1 MPSYVIADVEVTD
14 PTKFQEY
21 SNQVPSTVEKYGG
34 KYLVRGGDTERAEG
48 SWEPKRMVV
57 IKFEDMEQLKRWYHS
72 QEYSGPMQL
81 RHHSANSSVLF
92 VGGV

>member
-34 KYLVRGGDTERAEG
+34 EYLVRGGDTERAEG
-48 SWEPKRMVV
+48 SWEPKRMGV
-57 IKFEDMEQLKRWYHS
+57 IKFEDMEQLKRWYYS
-72 QEYSGPMQL
+72 QEYSDPMQL

-92 VGGV
+92 VEGV

>member
-48 SWEPKRMVV
+48 SWEPKRLVV
-57 IKFEDMEQLKRWYHS
+57 IRFEDMEQLKRWNHS
-72 QEYSGPMQL
+72 QEYSGLTQL
-81 RHHSANSSVLF
+81 RYHSANSGVLF
-92 VGGV
+92 VEGV

>member
-72 QEYSGPMQL
+72 QEYSDPMQL

-92 VGGV
+92 AEGV

>member
-21 SNQVPSTVEKYGG
+21 SYQVPSTVEMYGG

-72 QEYSGPMQL
+72 QEYSDPMQL

-92 VGGV
+92 VEGV

>member
-14 PTKFQEY
+14 PTKFKEY

-48 SWEPKRMVV
+48 SWEPKRMGV
-57 IKFEDMEQLKRWYHS
+57 IKFDDMEQLKRWYHS
-72 QEYSGPMQL
+72 QECSDPTQL

-92 VGGV
+92 VEGV

>member
-1 MPSYVIADVEVTD
+1 MPAYVIADVEVTD

-57 IKFEDMEQLKRWYHS
+57 LKFEDMEQLKRWYHS
-72 QEYSGPMQL
+72 PECSDPMQL
-81 RHHSANSSVLF
+81 RHHSANSSILF

>member
-34 KYLVRGGDTERAEG
+34 EYLVRGGDTERAEG
-48 SWEPKRMVV
+48 SWEPKRMRV
-57 IKFEDMEQLKRWYHS
+57 IKFDDMEQLKRWYHS
-72 QEYSGPMQL
+72 QEYSDPMQL

-92 VGGV
+92 VEGV

>member
-1 MPSYVIADVEVTD
+1 MPSYVIADVQVTD

-48 SWEPKRMVV
+48 NWEPKLMVV
-57 IKFEDMEQLKRWYHS
+57 LKFEDMEQLKRWYHLPECS
-72 QEYSGPMQL
+72 DPLQL
-81 RHHSANSSVLF
+81 RHHSANSSILF
-92 VGGV
+92 VEGV

>member
-1 MPSYVIADVEVTD
+1 MAAYVIADVEVTD

-48 SWEPKRMVV
+48 SWESKRMVV
-57 IKFEDMEQLKRWYHS
+57 IKFEDMEQLKRWDHS
-72 QEYSGPMQL
+72 QEYSDPMQL

-92 VGGV
+92 VEGV

>member
-34 KYLVRGGDTERAEG
+34 EYLVRGGDTERAEG
-48 SWEPKRMVV
+48 SWE
-57 IKFEDMEQLKRWYHS
+57 LNGWLY
-72 QEYSGPMQL
+72 
-81 RHHSANSSVLF
+81 
-92 VGGV
+92 

>member
-34 KYLVRGGDTERAEG
+34 EYLVRGGDTERAEG
-48 SWEPKRMVV
+48 SWEPKRMRV
-57 IKFEDMEQLKRWYHS
+57 IKFDDMEQLKRWYHS
-72 QEYSGPMQL
+72 QEYDGPMQL
-81 RHHSANSSVLF
+81 RHQSANSNVLF
-92 VGGV
+92 VEGV

>member
-57 IKFEDMEQLKRWYHS
+57 LKFEDMEQLKRWYHS
-72 QEYSGPMQL
+72 QECSDPMQL
-81 RHHSANSSVLF
+81 RHHSVNSSILF
-92 VGGV
+92 VKGV